1 MAPLASHSCL
11 NHWSRGRSIRARVL
25 ALPTNR
31 LVRRF
36 DGLRPYRDRRRS
48 CFRSFL
54 ERALTELSQRDE
66 RGDGRE
72 RAEGEGVVRRER
84 ESAVYGRDDLWD
96 QRLELRPR
104 LGRRAREDS
113 LAKVADCRQA
123 IERRG
128 PRRCE
133 AGRDLR
139 RHTRRGKLPRDL
151 HQETRREYRPG
162 DREADTA
169 ADLLEEGQAARR
181 SAD

>member
-25 ALPTNR
+25 ALPSNR
-31 LVRRF
+31 LVRR
-36 DGLRPYRDRRRS
+36 YRRRRCS

-54 ERALTELSQRDE
+54 ERALTEQSQRDE
-66 RGDGRE
+66 RGDSRE
-72 RAEGEGVVRRER
+72 RAEGEGAVRRER

-96 QRLELRPR
+96 QGLELRPR

>member
-48 CFRSFL
+48 CLRSLL
-54 ERALTELSQRDE
+54 EGALTEQRQRDE

-96 QRLELRPR
+96 QRLEPRPR
-104 LGRRAREDS
+104 LGRRGLPGS
-113 LAKVADCRQA
+113 L
-123 IERRG
+123 
-128 PRRCE
+128 
-133 AGRDLR
+133 
-139 RHTRRGKLPRDL
+139 GK
-151 HQETRREYRPG
+151 G
-162 DREADTA
+162 
-169 ADLLEEGQAARR
+169 
-181 SAD
+181 